1 MERSCGDR
9 TVMMNGKK
17 VRYIDPLSDWG
28 FKRLFGTEVNKD
40 FLRAFLQNLFPDKEI
55 SDITYMKPENQGLTR
70 SDRQAVFDVACRT
83 VGGER
88 FIVEMQKRNQERF
101 RERCLYYA
109 TFPIQEQAVKGD
121 WNYSMSPVYMV
132 SIMDFELIHDVRN
145 IEGNEIS
152 GTDKR
157 IFRYSLREDNTG
169 ELMTD
174 RLKFVFIEIGNF
186 SKEAEELVTGTDKWM
201 YVLKNAAEIAAF
213 SPEERKQYEH
223 DMMTENDYRNTI
235 EFAKNKAREEGL
247 RRGLDEG
254 MQKGLAEGM
263 QKGLNEGMQRGL
275 NEGMQRG
282 LNEGMQRGLDEGIEK
297 GLVTAARNLKK
308 MGMETNAIIQ
318 ATGLS
323 ETVIRNL

>member
-40 FLRAFLQNLFPDKEI
+40 FLRAFLQDLFPDKEI

-145 IEGNEIS
+145 IEVNEIS

-174 RLKFVFIEIGNF
+174 RLKFVFIETFGRSNEPTVAG
-186 SKEAEELVTGTDKWM
+186 KL
-201 YVLKNAAEIAAF
+201 
-213 SPEERKQYEH
+213 
-223 DMMTENDYRNTI
+223 
-235 EFAKNKAREEGL
+235 
-247 RRGLDEG
+247 
-254 MQKGLAEGM
+254 MQKHADLFFVQWES
-263 QKGLNEGMQRGL
+263 QKRFY
-275 NEGMQRG
+275 
-282 LNEGMQRGLDEGIEK
+282 DK
-297 GLVTAARNLKK
+297 
-308 MGMETNAIIQ
+308 AIYV
-318 ATGLS
+318 GCLY
-323 ETVIRNL
+323 

>member
-186 SKEAEELVTGTDKWM
+186 SKEAEELVTGTDKWDGQM
-201 YVLKNAAEIAAF
+201 DVCAEKPGEAYGQAGRAAGTDIHKAVRGDGNSSVF
-213 SPEERKQYEH
+213 SRRKE
-223 DMMTENDYRNTI
+223 
-235 EFAKNKAREEGL
+235 
-247 RRGLDEG
+247 
-254 MQKGLAEGM
+254 
-263 QKGLNEGMQRGL
+263 
-275 NEGMQRG
+275 
-282 LNEGMQRGLDEGIEK
+282 
-297 GLVTAARNLKK
+297 
-308 MGMETNAIIQ
+308 AIR
-318 ATGLS
+318 T
-323 ETVIRNL
+323 RYDDRK

>member
-121 WNYSMSPVYMV
+121 WNYRKVIGITACRL
-132 SIMDFELIHDVRN
+132 SIWSASWTSN
-145 IEGNEIS
+145 
-152 GTDKR
+152 
-157 IFRYSLREDNTG
+157 
-169 ELMTD
+169 
-174 RLKFVFIEIGNF
+174 
-186 SKEAEELVTGTDKWM
+186 
-201 YVLKNAAEIAAF
+201 
-213 SPEERKQYEH
+213 
-223 DMMTENDYRNTI
+223 
-235 EFAKNKAREEGL
+235 
-247 RRGLDEG
+247 
-254 MQKGLAEGM
+254 
-263 QKGLNEGMQRGL
+263 
-275 NEGMQRG
+275 
-282 LNEGMQRGLDEGIEK
+282 
-297 GLVTAARNLKK
+297 
-308 MGMETNAIIQ
+308 
-318 ATGLS
+318 
-323 ETVIRNL
+323 